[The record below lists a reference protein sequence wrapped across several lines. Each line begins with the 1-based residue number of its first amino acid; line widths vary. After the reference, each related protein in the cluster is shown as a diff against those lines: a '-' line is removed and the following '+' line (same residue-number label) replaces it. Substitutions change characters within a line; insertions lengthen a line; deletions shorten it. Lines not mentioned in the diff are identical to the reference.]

1 MRRALLGLVFSWCIC
16 SPAQAYTVK
25 QTGSGATVRWHR
37 PSVTLRVDP
46 SVHAF
51 FEQLAIK
58 RVVNDAASAWEGL
71 SGVPELLISAGNP
84 GPSGFDDSN
93 SEPDNGL
100 YVLDEWTPF
109 AENSLAVTVAT
120 FETVS
125 GRIVDTDIFVNRNH
139 PFGVMPDGPD
149 QPAESFDLGGVL
161 THEMGHVLGLGESFE
176 VRYATMWPNIARG
189 ETHQRDL
196 DDDDMA
202 GAEEAYAGV
211 MLADVDTAGNA
222 CSRSSVALSPSQGAA
237 PGAWLATGGL
247 LIGLGLWMRRSRTS
261 RAKASISMLALGLLF
276 TTPLRPQSDTDH
288 ERVEVV
294 RTLLLRRLD
303 PTERR
308 QGVLEAS
315 RSDSTAVRLAATAV
329 LERVG
334 TREDQDIAA
343 RMVTDRNEEVR
354 EAAARALQR
363 LRTAPPA
370 ARLAKTDPKATA
382 RLATLFGGSTQ
393 VLAGEVVQAGAAMRN
408 GLIWSRFLV
417 HGKNDVVEV
426 DIPGGTLGA
435 FSQVVSEQEPP
446 QDGDSI
452 VVAVRPDGKRAWA
465 HLRQGLVYG
474 GWLGDGPAI
483 EW

>member
-1 MRRALLGLVFSWCIC
+1 MLRALLGLVFGWCVC

-25 QTGSGATVRWHR
+25 QTNGSTVRWHR
-37 PSVTLRVDP
+37 PSVTLRIDP
-46 SVHAF
+46 SMHAF
-51 FEQLAIK
+51 FKELAVG
-58 RVVNDAASAWEGL
+58 RVVNDAAGAWEGL
-71 SGVPELLISAGNP
+71 SGVPELLISAGDP
-84 GPSGFDDSN
+84 GPSGFDDSR
-93 SEPDNGL
+93 SDPDNGVYL
-100 YVLDEWTPF
+100 LDEWTL
-109 AENSLAVTVAT
+109 AQNSLAVTVAT
-120 FETVS
+120 FETIS
-125 GRIVDTDIFVNRNH
+125 GRIVDTDILVNRNH

-149 QPAESFDLGGVL
+149 QPAESFDLSGVL

-211 MLADVDTAGNA
+211 MLADVDTSGNA
-222 CSRSSVALSPSQGAA
+222 CARSSVALSSSHGPA

-247 LIGLGLWMRRSRTS
+247 LLVLGLWVRRTRAS

-276 TTPLRPQSDTDH
+276 TTPLRPESDTDH

-303 PTERR
+303 PADRR
-308 QGVLEAS
+308 LGVLEAAH
-315 RSDSTAVRLAATAV
+315 SDSVAVRLAAAAV

-343 RMVTDRNEEVR
+343 RMLSDRRVEVR
-354 EAAARALQR
+354 EAATRALQR

-370 ARLAKTDPKATA
+370 ARLTKSDPKALA
-382 RLATLFGGSTQ
+382 RLAALLEGATQ
-393 VLAGEVVQAGAAMRN
+393 VVDGEVVQAGASLRN

-417 HGKNDVVEV
+417 HGDSEVVEV
-426 DIPGGTLGA
+426 EIPGGTLGA

-446 QDGDSI
+446 EDGDSI

-465 HLRQGLVYG
+465 HLRGGLVYG